1 MKLNDIGRNKRPKSQ
16 PGYCGLS
23 FPFNIVAIDE
33 PGGNRN
39 RSINIKAQHKT
50 RRAAIT
56 QIYFKQ
62 HLLQKS

>member
-1 MKLNDIGRNKRPKSQ
+1 MNKLACIKQLKSNAYITHIE
-16 PGYCGLS
+16 G
-23 FPFNIVAIDE
+23 
-33 PGGNRN
+33 N